1 MRTSESISKIA
12 TALLDAQKL
21 ITFAA
26 KDSKNPAFK
35 STYANLES
43 VIEAVKLPLNDSGIV
58 FVQAFSP
65 SAPGFLNLSTR
76 LIHSSGEWLEDEMV
90 VPLQKNDAQGYG
102 SAATYARRY
111 ALAAITG
118 LYQADDD
125 GHEASKPRAETAKAA
140 APVVDV
146 MPLLAAMDA
155 ADTVAELKATFAS
168 AWKES
173 NGDATVKSHYEKL
186 KAKLNKGVAA

>member
-1 MRTSESISKIA
+1 MKTSDSISNIA
-12 TALLDAQKL
+12 AALLKAQQE

-43 VIEAVKLPLNDSGIV
+43 VIEAVKGPLNSHGIV
-58 FVQAFSP
+58 FMQTFSP
-65 SAPGFLNLSTR
+65 SAPGFLALSTR
-76 LIHSSGEWLEDEMV
+76 LLHTSGEWIEDEMT

-102 SAATYARRY
+102 SAATYSRRY

-125 GHEASKPRAETAKAA
+125 GQEAAKPRQEPAPAKI
-140 APVVDV
+140 DLR
-146 MPLLAAMDA
+146 PLMAHMDDCA
-155 ADTVAELKATFAS
+155 TVGELQEAFAV
-168 AWKES
+168 AWKAS
-173 NGDATVKSHYEKL
+173 NGDKSIKAHYDKL
-186 KAKLNKGVAA
+186 KAKLIEGVPA

>member
-1 MRTSESISKIA
+1 MKTSDSMSNIA
-12 TALLDAQKL
+12 GALLKAQQE

-43 VIEAVKLPLNDSGIV
+43 VIEAIKGPLNAHGIA
-58 FVQAFSP
+58 FVQTFSP
-65 SAPGFLNLSTR
+65 SAPGFLALSTR
-76 LIHSSGEWLEDEMV
+76 LLHTSGEWIEDEMT

-102 SAATYARRY
+102 SAATYSRRY

-125 GHEASKPRAETAKAA
+125 GQEAAKPQPKAA
-140 APVVDV
+140 PAKVVDL
-146 MPLLAAMDA
+146 MPLLAALDA
-155 ADTVAELKATFAS
+155 CETVGELQETFAN

-173 NGDATVKSHYEKL
+173 AGNKSVKAHYDKL
-186 KAKLNKGVAA
+186 KATLIEKAPA

>member
-1 MRTSESISKIA
+1 MKTSDSISNIA
-12 TALLDAQKL
+12 TALLKAQQE

-43 VIEAVKLPLNDSGIV
+43 VIEAVKGPLNTHGIA
-58 FVQAFSP
+58 FVQSFSP
-65 SAPGFLNLSTR
+65 SAPGFLALSTR
-76 LIHSSGEWLEDEMV
+76 LLHTSGEWIEDEMT

-102 SAATYARRY
+102 SAATYSRRY

-125 GHEASKPRAETAKAA
+125 GQEAAKPRAEPAPAK
-140 APVVDV
+140 VDV

-155 ADTVAELKATFAS
+155 CTTVGELQDTFAA

-173 NGDATVKSHYEKL
+173 AGNKSVKAHYDKL
-186 KAKLNKGVAA
+186 KAKLIEGVPA

>member
-1 MRTSESISKIA
+1 MKTSDSISNIA
-12 TALLDAQKL
+12 TALLKAQQE

-43 VIEAVKLPLNDSGIV
+43 VIEAVKGPLNTHGIA
-58 FVQAFSP
+58 FVQSFSP
-65 SAPGFLNLSTR
+65 SAPGFLALSTR
-76 LIHSSGEWLEDEMV
+76 LLHTSGEWIEDEMT

-102 SAATYARRY
+102 SAATYSRRY

-125 GHEASKPRAETAKAA
+125 GQEAAKPRAE
-140 APVVDV
+140 PQIDL
-146 MPLLAAMDA
+146 MPYLADLDA
-155 ADTVAELKATFAS
+155 ALTVGDLQERFATAWKATKGNA
-168 AWKES
+168 
-173 NGDATVKSHYEKL
+173 NVKAHYEKL
-186 KAKLNKGVAA
+186 KAKLIEGVPA